1 MSNFGEDFKSA
12 ANLPCGAARKER
24 YKSAMNKKESALY
37 ANSIRIANSKKRSL
51 SKLADGSAKRPG
63 KTTVVKSL
71 VKPQTRVLRFPPL
84 PVAAPLANTA
94 STCGALIFGH
104 GENMESSFLA
114 KPPRRTCKWCVVR
127 RPTSLRR
134 ISPFRCGQ
142 PGSLDGIS
150 FSLSPLIAI
159 MEALQSLSENP
170 WPWLPLPETSNDTGQ
185 MIQVEVHSS
194 SVPFRLFKCV
204 PKTCRWILPSLILCL
219 G

>member
-1 MSNFGEDFKSA
+1 MLIVLGSPTPRNVA
-12 ANLPCGAARKER
+12 CRNLR
-24 YKSAMNKKESALY
+24 MV
-37 ANSIRIANSKKRSL
+37 
-51 SKLADGSAKRPG
+51 AKRPG

-71 VKPQTRVLRFPPL
+71 VKPPTRVLRFPPL

-159 MEALQSLSENP
+159 MAALQSLSENP
-170 WPWLPLPETSNDTGQ
+170 WPWLPLLKPLT
-185 MIQVEVHSS
+185 IRV
-194 SVPFRLFKCV
+194 R
-204 PKTCRWILPSLILCL
+204 
-219 G
+219 